1 MASPARPV
9 RVLCVEDNVDDAE
22 LISIA
27 LDEPESGLDCE
38 CARAEDEAGFMAEL
52 ARGADVVLCDY
63 SLPHFSP
70 QQALALM
77 KGEGVEAPLIVVTR
91 AIGEEAAVDIMRHGA
106 QDYVTKDRLATL
118 PQVVAR
124 ALERADQRRE
134 RQRLARELEAA
145 YTRLKELSS
154 RIVAAQ
160 ERERSVISRELHDGL
175 GQMLTGV
182 VIHLHGAERATD
194 PETARHFTATA
205 MKIAQDAVGQVKTM
219 SFALRPAQLD
229 LLGLE
234 AAMRSAVCRIGEPA
248 GLDVKL
254 TVRGKEPA
262 KFEEN
267 ALVALRVAQEAMT
280 NVVRHARA
288 TIVIVRLRFLAGG
301 HIGLLVCDDGKGFDV
316 RAALAGPVTEK
327 NLGLSGMMERTEL
340 IGGRLVIRSR
350 PGGGTVLRAVL

>member
-1 MASPARPV
+1 MSSPHRTV
-9 RVLCVEDNVDDAE
+9 RLLCVEDNVDDAE

-27 LDEPESGLDCE
+27 LDEPESGFSFTF
-38 CARAEDEAGFMAEL
+38 ARAEDEAGFL
-52 ARGADVVLCDY
+52 AALAAGVDLVLCDY

-70 QQALALM
+70 QQALGLM
-77 KGEGVEAPLIVVTR
+77 KREGVDAPLIVVTR

-118 PQVVAR
+118 PQVIAR
-124 ALERADQRRE
+124 AIDRADQRRE

-145 YTRLKELSS
+145 YLRLKELSS

-182 VIHLHGAERATD
+182 VIHLHAAARAED
-194 PETARHFTATA
+194 PQSAKQYTETA

-234 AAMRSAVCRIGEPA
+234 AAMRSAVTRIGEPA
-248 GLDVKL
+248 GVDVKL
-254 TVRGKEPA
+254 TVRGQEPEA
-262 KFEEN
+262 LGEN

-280 NVVRHARA
+280 NIVRHAKA
-288 TIVIVRLRFLAGG
+288 TIVLVRLRFLPDGR
-301 HIGLLVCDDGKGFDV
+301 IGVIVCDDGRGFDV
-316 RAALAGPVTEK
+316 RAALQGPVTEK

-350 PGGGTVLRAVL
+350 PGAGTAVRAVL